1 MLSWSVAVPLAIRV
15 RSCDTKI
22 GAIVVVSAEKI
33 ICVPIIDQLAT
44 GETRHRPNKK
54 LTMRF
59 DELLVDMD
67 FLLVL

>member
-1 MLSWSVAVPLAIRV
+1 M
-15 RSCDTKI
+15 
-22 GAIVVVSAEKI
+22 GAIVVVSAEKM

-59 DELLVDMD
+59 DE
-67 FLLVL
+67 